1 MFFVGIDW
9 ASRAHELCV
18 VDEQGTIVERFG
30 FGHSE
35 RGISG
40 ALARLAKLGEPS
52 ELPVAIERPDG
63 LLVDRLLAAGHEVV
77 PIHANAFHAARPRW
91 EGAAA
96 KSDVGDAYRLA
107 DLLRTDRHRL
117 RPLRPLGQATRELQ
131 ALVRLR
137 DDHVKARVAATN
149 QLAALLGQHWPGAAA
164 IFARLDSEIALA
176 FLERYP
182 TPQSAARVGEA
193 RLEAFLRR
201 HSYCGRRSAG
211 ELLARLREAP
221 QPVHVLDPEVVAEL
235 VLAQAR
241 VVRTLL
247 TTIADLDRAIAAS
260 LDQHAKAQLLQPLP
274 RVGTINLGQ
283 IVAEVGPLLDRTES
297 ADEAAALCGAVPITK
312 RSGQQHSV
320 TFRYATNAKARK
332 ALTLYADNS
341 RHASPWAERI
351 YRDARARGCRHAHA
365 VRILARAWLRVI
377 WACWHTNTAYD
388 PARRRGRDRHLQAVT
403 LT

>member
-18 VDEQGTIVERFG
+18 LDDSGAVVERFG

-40 ALARLAKLGEPS
+40 ALARLAKLGVPR

-63 LLVDRLLAAGHEVV
+63 LLVDRLLEAGHEVV
-77 PIHANAFHAARPRW
+77 PIHADAFHAARPRW
-91 EGAAA
+91 EGAGA

-107 DLLRTDRHRL
+107 DLLRTDRQRL
-117 RPLRPLGQATRELQ
+117 RPLRPLDRATRELQ

-149 QLAALLGQHWPGAAA
+149 QLAALLAQHWPGAAA
-164 IFARLDSEIALA
+164 IFGRLDSEIALA

-182 TPQSAARVGEA
+182 SPQSTARVGEA
-193 RLEAFLRR
+193 RLAAFLRR
-201 HSYCGRRSAG
+201 HSYCGRRGAS
-211 ELLARLREAP
+211 ELLARLRQAP
-221 QPVHVLDPEVVAEL
+221 QPAHALDPEIVAEL

-241 VVRTLL
+241 LLRTLL
-247 TTIADLDRAIAAS
+247 QTIADLDRAIAAS
-260 LDQHAKAQLLQPLP
+260 LDQHAKAQLLRSLP

-283 IVAEVGPLLDRTES
+283 MVAEVGPLLDRTSS
-297 ADEAAALCGAVPITK
+297 ADEAAALCGAVRVTK
-312 RSGQQHSV
+312 RSGQQRAV
-320 TFRYATNAKARK
+320 TFRYATNSKARK
-332 ALTLYADNS
+332 ALALYADNS
-341 RHASPWAERI
+341 RRASPWAEHV
-351 YRDARARGCRHAHA
+351 YREARARGCRHAHA

-377 WACWHTNTAYD
+377 WACWQTNTAYD
-388 PARRRGRDRHLQAVT
+388 PARRRGRNRHLQPLP